1 MLTIEEKAL
10 TSAKDTNGSFVV
22 KTMATS
28 GGCCETEIK
37 DIIVEL
43 KTNFDG
49 SPKNYQLYEYE
60 GIKVFIEKYLKV
72 DENIKIY
79 QRFKLPLI
87 GKIYKVSGVSVK
99 YF

>member
-10 TSAKDTNGSFVV
+10 NSAKEINGSFVV
-22 KTMATS
+22 KTLETS
-28 GGCCETEIK
+28 GGCCEVEVK

-49 SPKNYQLYEYE
+49 SSKNFEMYEYE

-72 DENIKIY
+72 DENIKVY
-79 QRFKLPLI
+79 QRIKLPII
-87 GKIYKVSGVSVK
+87 GNIYKVNGVSVK